1 MFTKAADKD
10 APSRYRPAA
19 LVERRLMMIL
29 IFVCGMGLG
38 IMIAC
43 IIAVILC
50 DKPDDQIK
58 KPMLDAELT
67 PAQAVFKLQEIK
79 PYYAYKGRTWTALDM
94 AIKALQEET
103 DETI

>member
-1 MFTKAADKD
+1 
-10 APSRYRPAA
+10 
-19 LVERRLMMIL
+19 MMIL
-29 IFVCGMGLG
+29 TLVCGMGLG

-67 PAQAVFKLQEIK
+67 PAQAILRLEEIK

-94 AIKALQEET
+94 AIKALQE
-103 DETI
+103 D